1 MIQFDKVSKIFAG
14 SSRPAVDH
22 VELTAEDNEILV
34 ILGSS
39 GSGKSTLLKMVNRL
53 LEPSAGKIFLGDE
66 DVAGLDPVSLRRQIG
81 YVFQD
86 IGLFP
91 HLSVREN
98 VVTVPKLLG
107 TSRAELER
115 ICHDQLEL
123 VNLPES
129 EFGDRFPSELSG
141 GQQQRVAV
149 ARALAADPDYL
160 LMDEPFGALDAI
172 TRESL
177 QEELLQIA
185 ATVRKTILFVTH
197 DIFEALALG
206 DRIAVMHD
214 GQLEQSGTKEELIH
228 TPASDFVRQLFEHP
242 QKQIRA
248 TEALFSTP
256 RPRSDTSPST
266 DPSG

>member
-1 MIQFDKVSKIFAG
+1 MIQFDNVSKVFAG
-14 SSRPAVDH
+14 NSRAAVDRVH
-22 VELTAEDNEILV
+22 LMARDNEILV

-53 LEPSAGKIFLGDE
+53 LEPSSGHISVGGK
-66 DVAGLDPVSLRRQIG
+66 DVAGLDPVSLRRRIG

-107 TSRAELER
+107 VSLTEQDR
-115 ICHDQLEL
+115 ICSQHLEL
-123 VNLPES
+123 VNLSES

-177 QEELLQIA
+177 QTELLQIA
-185 ATVRKTILFVTH
+185 GTVRKTILFVTH

-206 DRIAVMHD
+206 DRIAVMHE
-214 GQLEQSGTKEELIH
+214 GRLEQCGTKEELIQA
-228 TPASDFVRQLFEHP
+228 PASDFVRQLLEHP

-248 TEALFSTP
+248 TEALFST
-256 RPRSDTSPST
+256 RESRLD
-266 DPSG
+266 GGE